1 MTEQQMIDCLL
12 YELAKKDKLNIR
24 RNNIITFLSI
34 VLMAISILNV
44 ALQDHYKSQIT
55 ELRTQL
61 SRTQKQLKRA
71 SDDRARQT
79 KRIAELTGNGGQGM
93 IDEILKRLNKEFDN
107 DLDNYGQESY
117 AGYMAA
123 IGVAIEIVE
132 EVKRG
137 SK

>member
-24 RNNIITFLSI
+24 RNN
-34 VLMAISILNV
+34 
-44 ALQDHYKSQIT
+44 LQDHYKLQIT

-79 KRIAELTGNGGQGM
+79 KRIAELTGNGG
-93 IDEILKRLNKEFDN
+93 
-107 DLDNYGQESY
+107 
-117 AGYMAA
+117 
-123 IGVAIEIVE
+123 
-132 EVKRG
+132 
-137 SK
+137 